1 METLTNELP
10 QLNFLKILRN
20 KPFVKENALHRKKN
34 GVAF

>member
-1 METLTNELP
+1 MASASGLSIIRDT
-10 QLNFLKILRN
+10 FKKKK